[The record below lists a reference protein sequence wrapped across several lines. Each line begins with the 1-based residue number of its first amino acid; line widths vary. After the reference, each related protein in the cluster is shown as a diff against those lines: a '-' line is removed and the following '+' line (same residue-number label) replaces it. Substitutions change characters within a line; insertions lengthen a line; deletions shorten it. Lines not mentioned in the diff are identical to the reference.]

1 MGEPADNVLQFQRV
15 RPFRSIPFEEIQPS
29 TSSYILKGV
38 LPARGTAFIV
48 GQSKAGKTFI
58 TIDWAL
64 RLAAGAPS
72 IMGRKAKQV
81 GVAYIAAEDPEGV
94 KTRIEAW
101 RHKWPRGSY
110 TPFRLI
116 TQAPN
121 LLDEESIEELQGE
134 LDDIAA
140 DFEAQGHKLGL
151 IVFDTFSRCIPGA
164 EENSSERMS
173 LAVGSLDKIGRD
185 SDALAL
191 VVAHHGKAGDA
202 KGIRGWSGLDAASD
216 ATVTVERDEVTPE
229 IRKITFSKVK
239 NGQDG
244 DVVTFGLER
253 QNIGLVDEDG
263 DEIWSCVVRYDG
275 APAATGAK
283 TPRRK
288 ALSASAEIVLT
299 QLGRLI
305 DRGVCQDPPVMVD
318 GVRPGTKA
326 VRRSDLS
333 LECATSGLQY
343 DGETPAA
350 YRQRFG
356 RAINELQAAKRI
368 RVEGDAIWPC

>member
-1 MGEPADNVLQFQRV
+1 MGDLAENILQFQRA
-15 RPFRSIPFEEIQPS
+15 RPFQSIPFDEITPS
-29 TSSYILKGV
+29 TSAYLLKGV

-48 GQSKAGKTFI
+48 GASKAGKTFV

-64 RLAAGAPS
+64 RIAAGAPT
-72 IMGRKAKQV
+72 IMGRKVKQV
-81 GVAYIAAEDPEGV
+81 GVAYIAAEDPDGV

-101 RHKWPRGSY
+101 RQRWPRGSY

-116 TQAPN
+116 TAAPN
-121 LLDEESIEELQGE
+121 LLDEESVEQLQAE
-134 LDDIAA
+134 LDDIAT
-140 DFEAQGHKLGL
+140 DFEAHGHRLGL
-151 IVFDTFSRCIPGA
+151 IIFDTFSRCIPGA

-173 LAVGSLDKIGRD
+173 LAVMGLDRIGRGAE
-185 SDALAL
+185 ALSLA
-191 VVAHHGKAGDA
+191 VAHHGKAGDA

-216 ATVTVERDEVTPE
+216 ATVTIERDEVTPE

-244 DVVTFGLER
+244 DVVTFALER
-253 QNIGLVDEDG
+253 QNIGLTDEDG

-275 APAATGAK
+275 APAPSPGK
-283 TPRRK
+283 TARRK

-305 DRGVCQDPPVMVD
+305 DRGICQDPPTD
-318 GVRPGTKA
+318 AEGVRPGTKA
-326 VRRSDLS
+326 VRRADLS
-333 LECATSGLQY
+333 LEAATSGLQY
-343 DGETPAA
+343 EGEPQAT

-356 RAINELQAAKRI
+356 RAVNELQTARRI
-368 RVEGDAIWPC
+368 RVQGDAIWPC